1 MKGQPRF
8 FSSLEMLILS
18 LRKEG
23 KKGEEDEAAS
33 EDHAPKKSPR
43 PERRDSPAGNA
54 SPSTVAASAAAKAVP
69 MGSPLTPKSPRVQA
83 LMGDKEKEKPAPVA
97 APIPVADE
105 KARFVFSFLF
115 VCVVLID
122 RGTGYFRD
130 ARAVS
135 GNESREDC
143 ARDDAGGG

>member
-43 PERRDSPAGNA
+43 PERRDPAPGNA
-54 SPSTVAASAAAKAVP
+54 SPSASTAVKAP
-69 MGSPLTPKSPRVQA
+69 ISGSPSTSKSPRVQA
-83 LMGDKEKEKPAPVA
+83 LMGGAAAAAVAAPVPAPV
-97 APIPVADE
+97 PVADE
-105 KARFVFSFLF
+105 KV
-115 VCVVLID
+115 
-122 RGTGYFRD
+122 
-130 ARAVS
+130 
-135 GNESREDC
+135 
-143 ARDDAGGG
+143 